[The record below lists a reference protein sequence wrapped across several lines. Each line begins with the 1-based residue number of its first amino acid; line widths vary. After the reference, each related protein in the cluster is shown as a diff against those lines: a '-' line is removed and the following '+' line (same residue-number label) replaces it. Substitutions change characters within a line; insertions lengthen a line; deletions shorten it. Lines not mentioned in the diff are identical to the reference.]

1 MSSTTATGSG
11 STVNDGGTVV
21 NAGTVASDSKI
32 TKVLGV
38 NEVNQ
43 GVRVYGSVVKE
54 KSSAGGEKAGVTT
67 SKGSGTFAFTPSA
80 AAGERNF
87 LIIGAGTADGN
98 NEINNSASTILVIPG
113 SEYDSIGERSVTKVH
128 EIINSTK
135 VGNYAD
141 RAYNVLAA
149 PSNSALVAGRT
160 LGTGAGT
167 SSSYATATG
176 SGDVDKAANPPRN
189 IPGELSYMFGGPD
202 PKRDDYKSREV

>member
-21 NAGTVASDSKI
+21 NAGTVDSNSKI
-32 TKVLGV
+32 TKVLSV
-38 NEVNQ
+38 SEVNQ
-43 GVRVYGSVVKE
+43 GVRAYGSVVRE

-67 SKGSGTFAFTPSA
+67 SKGSGTFAFSPSA

-87 LIIGAGTADGN
+87 LIRGAGTEDGN

-113 SEYDSIGERSVTKVH
+113 SEYDSIGMRSVTKIHAIV
-128 EIINSTK
+128 NSTK
-135 VGNYAD
+135 IGNYAD
-141 RAYNVLAA
+141 RSYDVLAA

-176 SGDVDKAANPPRN
+176 SGDVDKASAPPRN
-189 IPGELSYMFGGPD
+189 IPGELAYMFGSVE
-202 PKRDDYKSREV
+202 PKQDDYKSREV